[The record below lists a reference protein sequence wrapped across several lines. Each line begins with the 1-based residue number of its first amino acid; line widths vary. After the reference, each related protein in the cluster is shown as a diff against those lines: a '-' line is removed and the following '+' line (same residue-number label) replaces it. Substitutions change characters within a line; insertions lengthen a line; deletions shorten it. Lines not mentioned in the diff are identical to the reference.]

1 MKSVAQLLK
10 SKVMSVVSISPN
22 ATVYEGIKALAE
34 NEIGA
39 ILVMEGQELV
49 GIFSERDYARKVIL
63 AGKSSK
69 ETKIRDIMTS
79 KVLWVSPDQTNEECM
94 ALMTAKKIRHLP
106 VLEHGTV
113 VGVLSIGDLVKDII
127 NEQEFTIKQLEH
139 YIHGKSEIPSY
150 H

>member
-10 SKVMSVVSISPN
+10 SKDATVFSISPD
-22 ATVYEGIKALAE
+22 ATVFEGIKALAE
-34 NEIGA
+34 KEVGA
-39 ILVMEGQELV
+39 ILVMEGEQLI

-69 ETKIRDIMTS
+69 ETKVRDIMTRN
-79 KVLWVSPDQTNEECM
+79 VLWVSPEQSNEECM

-106 VLEHGTV
+106 VLENGKV
-113 VGVLSIGDLVKDII
+113 IGMLSIGDLVKDLIS
-127 NEQEFTIKQLEH
+127 EQEFIIQQLEH
-139 YIHGKSEIPSY
+139 YIHGKSEAISF